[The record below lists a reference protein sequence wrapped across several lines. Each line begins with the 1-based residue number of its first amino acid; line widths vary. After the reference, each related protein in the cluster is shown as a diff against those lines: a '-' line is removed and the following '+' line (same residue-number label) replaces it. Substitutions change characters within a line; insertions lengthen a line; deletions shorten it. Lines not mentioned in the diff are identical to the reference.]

1 MIKLFQKFARCGAE
15 LHGLK
20 PAQPE
25 KEKQRAG
32 RIRPTGGSPVS
43 GRGGTPRGGHPSPLF
58 GSMGRQNLR
67 FRTSLKTVGLR
78 PTTRKFFEKN
88 LTKNFSLSLP
98 NLGAGIKASRPPQTP
113 PPKSGVRDLSRA
125 ATRRDLS
132 CGVTRHCA
140 AREWIASCK
149 IRHSCYNRANPKNLK
164 QGCQR
169 GRTLRQRGKREVIC
183 HAGDQD

>member
-113 PPKSGVRDLSRA
+113 PPESGVRVMSRA
-125 ATRRDLS
+125 A
-132 CGVTRHCA
+132 TRHCA

-164 QGCQR
+164 QCCQM